1 MALRLSGRLSMAQA
15 MPSWMRT
22 LTNSYLYS
30 AMAVSFPVPLPSLA
44 HALVGEPATTPDQVR
59 GRLSPGHALTVGAQH
74 VPRERH
80 LEDLDRALG
89 DHHAALVA
97 PEFLDRQVGG
107 EPDAAMDLEAAVGGA
122 ERLRIA
128 EDLRHIGLGTDVA
141 ALIVLPGGLVDHQAK
156 LVQLHEAVDQ
166 HPLHRLPVGQ
176 RRAERHPLLGIAR
189 AELEAAL
196 DHAHAARAVA

>member
-30 AMAVSFPVPLPSLA
+30 AMAAFLPC
-44 HALVGEPATTPDQVR
+44 
-59 GRLSPGHALTVGAQH
+59 LSIGAQH

-80 LEDLDRALG
+80 LEDLDRTLG

-107 EPDAAMDLEAAVGGA
+107 EPDAAVDLEAAVGGV
-122 ERLRIA
+122 ERLRVA
-128 EDLRHIGLGTDVA
+128 EDLRHVGLGADVA
-141 ALIVLPGGLVDHQAK
+141 AL
-156 LVQLHEAVDQ
+156 
-166 HPLHRLPVGQ
+166 
-176 RRAERHPLLGIAR
+176 
-189 AELEAAL
+189 
-196 DHAHAARAVA
+196 

>member
-1 MALRLSGRLSMAQA
+1 MALRLSGRLSIAQA

-30 AMAVSFPVPLPSLA
+30 AIG
-44 HALVGEPATTPDQVR
+44 ALRFGLRCAR
-59 GRLSPGHALTVGAQH
+59 SAVGAQH

-80 LEDLDRALG
+80 LEDLDRTLG

-97 PEFLDRQVGG
+97 PEFFDRQVGRQSH
-107 EPDAAMDLEAAVGGA
+107 AAMDLEAAVGRV
-122 ERLRIA
+122 ERLRVA
-128 EDLRHIGLGTDVA
+128 EDLRHVGLGPDVA
-141 ALIVLPGGLVDHQAK
+141 ALIVLPGGVIDHQPE

-166 HPLHRLPVGQ
+166 HPLHRLPL
-176 RRAERHPLLGIAR
+176 RERLAEGHALLRITR

-196 DHAHAARAVA
+196 DHAHAARAVADAADVQPV